1 MVIKQQ
7 QSMLKTSIEFN
18 YSCKTHN
25 EISKTANITNITN
38 TIFNRKGDDTI
49 VAIDISA
56 ISG

>member
-1 MVIKQQ
+1 
-7 QSMLKTSIEFN
+7 MLKTSIEFN
-18 YSCKTHN
+18 YSCKTQN